1 MYIMSQKKWLV
12 YFINSENQRDGQGY
26 IWAQSKEEALE
37 LYRRFYNVPD
47 FEECR
52 VVAVFEGAA

>member
-1 MYIMSQKKWLV
+1 MSKKKWLV

-26 IWAQSKEEALE
+26 IWAQRKEEALE
-37 LYRRFYNVPD
+37 LYRRFYNVSD

-52 VVAVFEGAA
+52 VVPVFEGAS